1 MSGEKANIELLK
13 MEYELCHAGY
23 NSRDFM
29 TQDEFGKVV
38 QSFSIFLT
46 VLLAISIFVKVSFV
60 LHLLLC
66 VTIGTAGLL
75 AMVAQLLDIESN
87 SSCKVALRERSL
99 QIERELES
107 SADGGDTIQFWSVIE
122 GRKKHKEEN
131 LFKGK
136 SGEAKDREEVEGDLF
151 ITSSR
156 ILIAIWVLFVS
167 AIIIWGS
174 SLQFQFK

>member
-1 MSGEKANIELLK
+1 MNGENEKIGLLK
-13 MEYELCHAGY
+13 LEYELCHSGY

-38 QSFSIFLT
+38 QTFSIFLT
-46 VLLAISIFVKVSFV
+46 VLLAISIFVKVSFF

-66 VTIGTAGLL
+66 VTIGSAGFL
-75 AMVAQLLDIESN
+75 AMLAQLLDLESN
-87 SSCKVALRERSL
+87 SSCKVALRKRALE
-99 QIERELES
+99 IESQLES
-107 SADGGDTIQFWSVIE
+107 SASGGDTIQFWSVIE

-136 SGEAKDREEVEGDLF
+136 SAEAKDREEVEGDLF

-156 ILIAIWVLFVS
+156 ILIVIWLLFVP
-167 AIIIWGS
+167 AIIIWGP